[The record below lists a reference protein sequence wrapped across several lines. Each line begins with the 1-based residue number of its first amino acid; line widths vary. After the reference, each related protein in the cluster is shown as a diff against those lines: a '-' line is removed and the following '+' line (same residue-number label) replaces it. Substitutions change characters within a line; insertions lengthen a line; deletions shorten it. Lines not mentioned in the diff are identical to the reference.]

1 MLKRFLF
8 VFFALFVILSL
19 ALSAVGCAG
28 EKASGPQEL
37 RVNLAGEPD
46 TIDPNKA
53 SWADQITCASL
64 CFEGLLGFTKD
75 LELKAVVAKEIPT
88 TGNGGISEDG
98 KTYTFKLRSDVT
110 WSDGEKVT
118 AGDFE
123 YGMKR
128 MLNPETAAEYA
139 SFYYDIVGAEE
150 YNAGTGSADDVA
162 IEAVD
167 DTTLQIELV
176 KVRPSF
182 LQLMAMW
189 PTWPTRE
196 DVIEEHGSQWT
207 EPPNYIGNGPFVLTQ
222 WVHQDSMTFEANE
235 NYWGKKPKLEK
246 IVLKMITDQNA
257 ELAAY
262 KNNELDM
269 SRVPTGSEKTIM
281 EDATLNAQTI
291 RYYDLTTFAFQF
303 NVTKAPFD
311 NKLVRQAIATGI
323 DRVSFIDNVR
333 RGIGKA
339 ATSWIPPGMPGYDE
353 DLGTEYQFDATKAK
367 DLLSQAGYANGDGLP
382 TIKFSYTNSAGN
394 QVIAEFLQG
403 QMKTNLNINVTL
415 DGMETSAF
423 QALVN
428 AEQHQWAW
436 FGWGADYPD
445 PDNWLPD
452 IFGTGAGNN
461 HTLYSNADFDE
472 LCDEAALELDNDER
486 LAKYAEAHEM
496 IVDDVPIVPMFFR
509 ERFWLVKPSV
519 KGLVTTGLDHQC
531 PGDLFWN
538 LVYMESE

>member
-1 MLKRFLF
+1 MSKRFLF
-8 VFFALFVILSL
+8 VFLAVFVILSL
-19 ALSAVGCAG
+19 ALSTVGCAK
-28 EKASGPQEL
+28 EAAAGPQVL
-37 RVNLAGEPD
+37 RINLAGEPD

-53 SWADQITCASL
+53 SWADQITCAAQ

-75 LELKAVVAKEIPT
+75 LEVKAVVAKEIPT

-110 WSDGEKVT
+110 WSDGQKVK
-118 AGDFE
+118 AQDFE
-123 YGMKR
+123 YAIKR
-128 MLNPETAAEYA
+128 MLSPDLASEYA
-139 SFYYDIVGAEE
+139 SFYYDIVGAEA
-150 YNAGTGSADDVA
+150 YNGGTGSADAVA
-162 IEAVD
+162 VNAVD
-167 DTTLQIELV
+167 DATLEIKLIGI
-176 KVRPSF
+176 RPTF

-196 DVIEEHGSQWT
+196 DIITQYGNQWT
-207 EPPNYIGNGPFVLTQ
+207 EPAHYIGNGPYVLTE
-222 WVHQDSMTFEANE
+222 WVHQDHMTFEPNP
-235 NYWGKKPKLEK
+235 NYWGKKPKLEQ

-281 EDATLNAQTI
+281 DDATLNAQTI

-303 NVTKAPFD
+303 NVHKAPFD
-311 NKLVRQAIATGI
+311 NKLLRQAIATGI

-339 ATSWIPPGMPGYDE
+339 ATSWIPPGMPGYDA
-353 DLGTEYQFDATKAK
+353 DLGSEYQFDATKAK
-367 DLLSQAGYANGDGLP
+367 DLLSQAGYPNGAGLP

-415 DGMETSAF
+415 DGMESSAF
-423 QALVN
+423 QAFVN

-445 PDNWLPD
+445 PDNWLPE
-452 IFGTGAGNN
+452 IFGTGGGNN
-461 HTLYSNADFDE
+461 HTTYSNAAFDT
-472 LCDEAALELDNDER
+472 LCDEAALELNNTKR
-486 LAKYAEAHEM
+486 LEKYADAQKM
-496 IVDDVPIVPMFFR
+496 IIDDVPIVPMFFR

-519 KGLVTTGLDHQC
+519 KGLITTGLDHQC

-538 LVYMESE
+538 VVYMES

>member
-8 VFFALFVILSL
+8 VFFALFVTLSL
-19 ALSAVGCAG
+19 VLSTIGCAEEG
-28 EKASGPQEL
+28 AKGPQIL
-37 RVNLAGEPD
+37 TVNLAGEPD

-53 SWADQITCASL
+53 SWADQITCAGLS
-64 CFEGLLGFTKD
+64 FEGLLGFTKD

-88 TGNGGISEDG
+88 VGNGGISEDG

-128 MLNPETAAEYA
+128 MLNPDTAAEYA
-139 SFYYDIVGAEE
+139 SFYYDIVGAEA
-150 YNAGTGSADDVA
+150 YNGGTGSADDVA
-162 IEAVD
+162 IDAVD
-167 DTTLQIELV
+167 DTTLEIKLV
-176 KVRPSF
+176 KVRPTF
-182 LQLMAMW
+182 LQLMGMW
-189 PTWPTRE
+189 PSWPTRE
-196 DVIEEHGSQWT
+196 DVITDHGSQWT
-207 EPPNYIGNGPFVLTQ
+207 EPPNYIGNGPYVLTQ
-222 WVHQDSMTFEANE
+222 WVHQDSMTFEPNE

-303 NVTKAPFD
+303 NVHKVPFD
-311 NKLVRQAIATGI
+311 NKLLRQAIATGI
-323 DRVSFIDNVR
+323 DRQSFIDNVR

-353 DLGTEYQFDATKAK
+353 GLGVEYQFDATVAK
-367 DLLSQAGYANGDGLP
+367 DLLTQAGYPNGAGLP

-403 QMKTNLNINVTL
+403 QMKSNLNINITL
-415 DGMETSAF
+415 DGMESSAF
-423 QALVN
+423 QAFVN

-445 PDNWLPD
+445 PDNWLPE

-461 HTLYSNADFDE
+461 HTTYSNTAFDD
-472 LCDEAALELDNDER
+472 LCAEAAQELDNDAR
-486 LAKYAEAHEM
+486 LEKYAAAQEM
-496 IVDDVPIVPMFFR
+496 IIDDVPIVPMFFR
-509 ERFWLVKPSV
+509 ERFWLVKPNV

-538 LVYMESE
+538 LVYIEE

>member
-8 VFFALFVILSL
+8 ISLALITILSL
-19 ALSAVGCAG
+19 ALSVVGCAG
-28 EKASGPQEL
+28 EKASGVQEL

-88 TGNGGISEDG
+88 VGNDGISEDG

-118 AGDFE
+118 AQDFE
-123 YGMKR
+123 YAIKR
-128 MLNPETAAEYA
+128 MLSPDLAAEYA
-139 SFYYDIVGAEE
+139 SFYYDIVGAED

-162 IEAVD
+162 VNAID
-167 DTTLQIELV
+167 DTTLEIELV
-176 KVRPSF
+176 NIRPTF

-196 DVIEEHGSQWT
+196 DIITEYGSQWT
-207 EPPNYIGNGPFVLTQ
+207 EPAHYIGNGPFKLTE
-222 WVHQDSMTFEANE
+222 WTHQDHMTFEPNE
-235 NYWGKKPKLEK
+235 NYWGKKPKLDK

-281 EDATLNAQTI
+281 NDETLNAQTI

-303 NVTKAPFD
+303 NVHKEPFN
-311 NKLVRQAIATGI
+311 NKLLRQAIATGI
-323 DRVSFIDNVR
+323 DRASFIDNVR
-333 RGIGKA
+333 NGIGKP
-339 ATSWIPPGMPGYDE
+339 ATSWIPPGMPGYDAE
-353 DLGTEYQFDATKAK
+353 LGSEYDFDATKAQE
-367 DLLSQAGYANGDGLP
+367 LLAEAGYPDGDGLP

-403 QMKTNLNINVTL
+403 QMKTNLNINITL
-415 DGMETSAF
+415 DGMESSAF

-428 AEQHQWAW
+428 NEQHQWAW

-452 IFGTGAGNN
+452 IFGTDAGNN
-461 HTLYSNADFDE
+461 HTTYSNPEFDT
-472 LCDEAALELDNDER
+472 LCDEAAVELDNANR
-486 LAKYAEAHEM
+486 LDIYAQAQELV
-496 IVDDVPIVPMFFR
+496 IDDVPIVPMFFR
-509 ERFWLVKPSV
+509 ERFWLVKPYV

-538 LVYMESE
+538 LVYIAD

>member
-1 MLKRFLF
+1 MSKRFLF
-8 VFFALFVILSL
+8 VFFAVFVILSL
-19 ALSAVGCAG
+19 ALSTVGCAK
-28 EKASGPQEL
+28 EAAAGPQVL

-53 SWADQITCASL
+53 SWADQITCAAQ

-75 LELKAVVAKEIPT
+75 LEVKAVVAKEIPT

-110 WSDGEKVT
+110 WSDGQKVK
-118 AGDFE
+118 AQDFE
-123 YGMKR
+123 YAIKR
-128 MLNPETAAEYA
+128 MLSPDLASEYA
-139 SFYYDIVGAEE
+139 SFYYDIVGAEA
-150 YNAGTGSADDVA
+150 YNGGTGSADAVA
-162 IEAVD
+162 VNAVD
-167 DTTLQIELV
+167 DATLEIKLISI
-176 KVRPSF
+176 RPTF

-196 DVIEEHGSQWT
+196 DIITQYGNQWT
-207 EPPNYIGNGPFVLTQ
+207 EPAHYIGNGPYVLTE
-222 WVHQDSMTFEANE
+222 WVHQDHMTFEPNP
-235 NYWGKKPKLEK
+235 NYWGKKPKLEQ

-281 EDATLNAQTI
+281 DDATLNAQTI

-303 NVTKAPFD
+303 NVHKAPFD
-311 NKLVRQAIATGI
+311 NKLLRQAIATGI

-339 ATSWIPPGMPGYDE
+339 ATSWIPPGMPGYDA
-353 DLGTEYQFDATKAK
+353 DLGSEYQFDATKAK
-367 DLLSQAGYANGDGLP
+367 DLLSQAGYPNGAGLP

-415 DGMETSAF
+415 DGMESSAF
-423 QALVN
+423 QAFVN

-445 PDNWLPD
+445 PDNWLPE
-452 IFGTGAGNN
+452 IFGTGGGNN
-461 HTLYSNADFDE
+461 HTTYSNAAFDT
-472 LCDEAALELDNDER
+472 LCDEAALELNNTKR
-486 LAKYAEAHEM
+486 LEKYAEAQK
-496 IVDDVPIVPMFFR
+496 IIIDDVPIVPMFFR

-519 KGLVTTGLDHQC
+519 KGLITTGLDHQC

-538 LVYMESE
+538 VVYMES

>member
-8 VFFALFVILSL
+8 VFLALFVILSL
-19 ALSAVGCAG
+19 ALSSIGC
-28 EKASGPQEL
+28 SQEATGGQGVL

-53 SWADQITCASL
+53 SWADQITVANL

-75 LELKAVVAKEIPT
+75 LEVKAVVAKEIPT
-88 TGNGGISEDG
+88 TGNGGISDDG

-123 YGMKR
+123 YAIKR
-128 MLNPETAAEYA
+128 MLDPDTAAEYA
-139 SFYYDIVGAEE
+139 SFYYDIVGAED
-150 YNAGTGSADDVA
+150 YNGGTGTVDDLAV
-162 IEAVD
+162 EAVD
-167 DTTLQIELV
+167 DATLKIELV
-176 KVRPSF
+176 KVRPTF

-189 PTWPTRE
+189 PVYPNRE
-196 DVIEEHGSQWT
+196 DIITQYGEQWT
-207 EPPNYIGNGPFVLTQ
+207 EPPHYIGNGPFVLTA
-222 WVHQDSMTFEANE
+222 WEHQSKLTFEVNE
-235 NYWGKKPKLEK
+235 NYWGKRPKLER
-246 IVLKMITDQNA
+246 IELLMITDQNA

-281 EDATLNAQTI
+281 EDATLNPQTI
-291 RYYDLTTFAFQF
+291 RYFDLTTFAFQF
-303 NVTKAPFD
+303 NVSKAPFD
-311 NKLVRQAIATGI
+311 NKLLRKAITTGI
-323 DRVSFIDNVR
+323 DRQAFIDNVR

-339 ATSWIPPGMPGYDE
+339 ATSWIPPGMPGYDA
-353 DLGTEYQFDATKAK
+353 DLGSEYQFDATKAK
-367 DLLSQAGYANGDGLP
+367 ELLTEAGYPNGAGLP
-382 TIKFSYTNSAGN
+382 TIKFSYNNSAGN

-403 QMKTNLNINVTL
+403 QMKTNLNITIEL
-415 DGMETSAF
+415 DGMESSAF
-423 QALVN
+423 QAKVN

-445 PDNWLPD
+445 PDNWLPE
-452 IFGTGAGNN
+452 IFGTDAGNN
-461 HTLYSNADFDE
+461 HTTYSNQDFDN
-472 LCDEAALELDNDER
+472 LCDEAALELNNTKR
-486 LAKYAEAHEM
+486 LEKLAEAQEM
-496 IVDDVPIVPMFFR
+496 IIDDVPIAPMFFR

-538 LVYMESE
+538 LVYIEE

>member
-1 MLKRFLF
+1 MLKRSLFLLT
-8 VFFALFVILSL
+8 ALFLILSL
-19 ALSAVGCAG
+19 GLAAVGCAEETAG
-28 EKASGPQEL
+28 GQGVL

-53 SWADQITCASL
+53 SWADQITCAGL

-75 LELKAVVAKEIPT
+75 LEVKAVVAKEIPT
-88 TGNGGISEDG
+88 TSNGGISEDG

-110 WSDGEKVT
+110 WSDDEKVT

-123 YGMKR
+123 YAIKR
-128 MLNPETAAEYA
+128 MLNPDTAAEYA
-139 SFYYDIVGAEE
+139 SFYYDIVGAEA
-150 YNAGTGSADDVA
+150 YNGGTGTADAVA
-162 IEAVD
+162 VDAID
-167 DTTLQIELV
+167 DTTLEIKLV
-176 KVRPSF
+176 KVRPTF

-196 DVIEEHGSQWT
+196 DIVTQYGSQWT
-207 EPPNYIGNGPFVLTQ
+207 EPPHYIGNGPFVLTE
-222 WVHQDSMTFEANE
+222 WVHQDHLTFEVND
-235 NYWGKKPKLEK
+235 NYWGKKPKLDRIE
-246 IVLKMITDQNA
+246 LKMITDQNA

-262 KNNELDM
+262 KNNELEM

-281 EDATLNAQTI
+281 DDATLNAQTV

-303 NVTKAPFD
+303 NVHKAPFD
-311 NKLVRQAIATGI
+311 NKSLRKAITTGI
-323 DRVSFIDNVR
+323 DRQAFIDNVR

-353 DLGTEYQFDATKAK
+353 DLGSEYQFNATTAQ
-367 DLLSQAGYANGDGLP
+367 DLLTQAGYPNGAGLP
-382 TIKFSYTNSAGN
+382 TIKFSYSNTAGN
-394 QVIAEFLQG
+394 QLIAEFLQG
-403 QMKTNLNINVTL
+403 QMKTNLNITVTL
-415 DGMETSAF
+415 DPMETSAF

-445 PDNWLPD
+445 PDNWLPE
-452 IFGTGAGNN
+452 IFGTDAGNN
-461 HTLYSNADFDE
+461 HTTYSNATFDA
-472 LCDEAALELDNDER
+472 LCDEAAQELDNDTR
-486 LAKYAEAHEM
+486 LEKYAEAQEM
-496 IVDDVPIVPMFFR
+496 IIDDLPIAPMFFR

-538 LVYMESE
+538 LVYIEE

>member
-8 VFFALFVILSL
+8 VFFALFVTLSL
-19 ALSAVGCAG
+19 ALSAVGCASETAG
-28 EKASGPQEL
+28 GQGVL

-53 SWADQITCASL
+53 SWADQLTCAGLS
-64 CFEGLLGFTKD
+64 FEGLLGFTKD

-88 TGNGGISEDG
+88 VGNGGISEDG

-110 WSDGEKVT
+110 WSDGVKVK

-128 MLNPETAAEYA
+128 MLNPDTAAEYA
-139 SFYYDIVGAEE
+139 SFYYDIVGAEA

-162 IEAVD
+162 IDAVD
-167 DTTLQIELV
+167 DTTLEIKLV
-176 KVRPSF
+176 KVRPTF
-182 LQLMAMW
+182 LQLMGMW
-189 PTWPTRE
+189 PSWPTRE
-196 DVIEEHGSQWT
+196 DIITQYGNQWT
-207 EPPNYIGNGPFVLTQ
+207 EPPHYIGNGPFVLTE
-222 WVHQDSMTFEANE
+222 WVHQDSMTFELNE
-235 NYWGKKPKLEK
+235 NYWGKKPKLDK
-246 IVLKMITDQNA
+246 VVLKMITDQNA

-281 EDATLNAQTI
+281 DDATLNAQTI
-291 RYYDLTTFAFQF
+291 RYFDLTTFAFQF
-303 NVTKAPFD
+303 NVHKAPFD
-311 NKLVRQAIATGI
+311 NKLLRQAIATGI

-333 RGIGKA
+333 RGIGKP

-353 DLGTEYQFDATKAK
+353 ELGVEYQFDATKAK
-367 DLLSQAGYANGDGLP
+367 DLLAQAGYPNGAGLP

-403 QMKTNLNINVTL
+403 QMKTNLNINITL
-415 DGMETSAF
+415 DGMESSAF
-423 QALVN
+423 QAFVN

-445 PDNWLPD
+445 PDNWLPE

-461 HTLYSNADFDE
+461 HTTYSNPEFDTLCEDAAKE
-472 LCDEAALELDNDER
+472 LNNTKRLEL
-486 LAKYAEAHEM
+486 YAQAQEM

-509 ERFWLVKPSV
+509 ERFWLVKPNV

-531 PGDLFWN
+531 PGDLYWN
-538 LVYMESE
+538 LVSIEE

>member
-1 MLKRFLF
+1 MLKRSLFLLT
-8 VFFALFVILSL
+8 ALFLILSL
-19 ALSAVGCAG
+19 GLAAVGCAEETAG
-28 EKASGPQEL
+28 GQGVL

-53 SWADQITCASL
+53 SWADQITCAGL

-75 LELKAVVAKEIPT
+75 LEVKAVVAKEIPT
-88 TGNGGISEDG
+88 TSNGGISEDG

-110 WSDGEKVT
+110 WSDDEKVT

-123 YGMKR
+123 YAIKR
-128 MLNPETAAEYA
+128 MLNPDTAAEYA
-139 SFYYDIVGAEE
+139 SFYYDIVGAEA
-150 YNAGTGSADDVA
+150 YNGGTGTADAVA
-162 IEAVD
+162 VDAID
-167 DTTLQIELV
+167 DTTLEIKLV
-176 KVRPSF
+176 KVRPTF

-196 DVIEEHGSQWT
+196 DIITQYGNQWT
-207 EPPNYIGNGPFVLTQ
+207 EPAHYIGNGPYVLTE
-222 WVHQDSMTFEANE
+222 WVHQDHMTFEPNP
-235 NYWGKKPKLEK
+235 NYWGKKPKLEQ

-281 EDATLNAQTI
+281 DDATLNAQTI

-303 NVTKAPFD
+303 NVHKAPFD
-311 NKLVRQAIATGI
+311 NKLLRQAIATGI

-339 ATSWIPPGMPGYDE
+339 ATSWIPPGMPGYDA
-353 DLGTEYQFDATKAK
+353 DLGSEYQFDATKAK
-367 DLLSQAGYANGDGLP
+367 DLLSQAGYPNGAGLP

-415 DGMETSAF
+415 DGMESSAF
-423 QALVN
+423 QAFVN

-445 PDNWLPD
+445 PDNWLPE
-452 IFGTGAGNN
+452 IFGTGGGNN
-461 HTLYSNADFDE
+461 HTTYSNAAFDT
-472 LCDEAALELDNDER
+472 LCDEAALELNNTKR
-486 LAKYAEAHEM
+486 LEKYADAQKM
-496 IVDDVPIVPMFFR
+496 IIDDVPIVPMFFR

-519 KGLVTTGLDHQC
+519 KGLITTGLDHQC

-538 LVYMESE
+538 VVYMES